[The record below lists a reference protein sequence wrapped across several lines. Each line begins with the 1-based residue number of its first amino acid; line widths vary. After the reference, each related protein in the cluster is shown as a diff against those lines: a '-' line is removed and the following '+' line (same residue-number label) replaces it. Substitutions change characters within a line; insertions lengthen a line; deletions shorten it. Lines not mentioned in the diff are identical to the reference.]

1 MNNKS
6 GTIIIAGEG
15 ELPFLIIKKLKN
27 SNIPFFLLI
36 LKNSNWRKSLT
47 NYPNRIVNFG
57 KILSELLAL
66 QKKKFN
72 KIIFA
77 GAVQRPSINDIK
89 PDLQTLKLF
98 PKITKVLLKGGD
110 NNLLTFL
117 ITQLELLKFKIISI
131 KSFLGDSFLNQGN
144 FTNFTPCKLQYDD
157 ICKGKKILA
166 SLSKFDI
173 GQSIVMQQG
182 NVIGIEAAEGTNN
195 LIKRSYN
202 LIKSGQK
209 PILVKLKKNKQDLRV
224 DLPTIG
230 IRTIKLCIK
239 YSISGIAFSSQDTLI
254 LNKQK
259 IINEM
264 NKYKLFLYGI

>member
-36 LKNSNWRKSLT
+36 LKNSDWRKSLT

-131 KSFLGDSFLNQGN
+131 KSVLGDSFLNQGN

-239 YSISGIAFSSQDTLI
+239 YSFSGIAFSSQDTLI